1 MCATASVFVRQ
12 CAPQAIH
19 TASVRLCQSVCPP
32 LPSRRAVSTA
42 RNPHG
47 LCQCMC
53 PSSPSRL
60 AAYTARNPHGLYD
73 TLETEELKQ
82 LQARESSDG
91 RLAFMAHLKSLG
103 VEKLSDR
110 QLFVNALGRAKRAGL
125 LPGQSRAGGAPA

>member
-1 MCATASVFVRQ
+1 MSVLAEGASNRIVQ
-12 CAPQAIH
+12 
-19 TASVRLCQSVCPP
+19 LPP
-32 LPSRRAVSTA
+32 EPMEDWRALPDGGFK
-42 RNPHG
+42 RNS
-47 LCQCMC
+47 CNM
-53 PSSPSRL
+53 
-60 AAYTARNPHGLYD
+60 AAFLYEAELTHLYD
-73 TLETEELKQ
+73 TLETEELKE